1 MDIELYEIQ
10 FENVLKIFIRK
21 LRNIDFAGWKS
32 GTVIFEIDVFSV
44 IFLKFFF
51 FEASYKRRIIF
62 QSFIRKLRNI

>member
-21 LRNIDFAGWKS
+21 LRNIDFGWKN

-62 QSFIRKLRNI
+62 QSFIRKLTNI